1 MPCSPASLSCP
12 TIDREITCASSGQP
26 NNSETCSEA
35 ADGVTRE
42 SEDRSWLSLLRPL
55 RQDQLRRYSGACLC
69 PVPLQQGSTRIRAFA
84 DIEAHGGEQ
93 WLAELALALREEIY
107 RPWLDCPVEETDKR
121 GSETHTTEAR
131 DNRRGIPQ
139 GSPLSPLLANLYMR
153 LVLGWKRLAL
163 SDVSALASSP
173 KTLGYPYFEP
183 MLRCIIN
190 LTEFKNYVSD
200 NSVIEIQRKRAAA
213 FAQHRVSTIFSDLML
228 ELNNPK

>member
-1 MPCSPASLSCP
+1 
-12 TIDREITCASSGQP
+12 
-26 NNSETCSEA
+26 
-35 ADGVTRE
+35 
-42 SEDRSWLSLLRPL
+42 
-55 RQDQLRRYSGACLC
+55 
-69 PVPLQQGSTRIRAFA
+69 
-84 DIEAHGGEQ
+84 
-93 WLAELALALREEIY
+93 
-107 RPWLDCPVEETDKR
+107 
-121 GSETHTTEAR
+121 
-131 DNRRGIPQ
+131 
-139 GSPLSPLLANLYMR
+139 MR

-183 MLRCIIN
+183 MLRRIIN